1 MAYTIIVILASNMM
15 KFIPFTGMQKEDHLT
30 IAIWISCFQSVFA
43 WIYFHFHLRAPTC
56 HFEIWSSWLMLPARK
71 SCQWCWQSF
80 FCQLISVPASPE
92 QQSAIHS
99 QPEGVTT
106 SHWWFFICCGFHGVS
121 CSSRST
127 PTSTWLMSFWC
138 FLHRLLMFHA
148 SGFSA
153 RRGALSSLACS
164 WFIDNICLEY
174 QISCSF
180 IHNQYF
186 SMRQLFINHW
196 WVTMNQTYTCFMA
209 DDFRV
214 DRTGGNPVPN
224 KARDCLYYH
233 EQQLI
238 TGEDFMWFTWF
249 FMLCFLILSIHA
261 NKPILLGW
269 ILQATEQVGLWII
282 NGSITGAINSWTSIS
297 EKNPTVPADTPAYW
311 IAPADVFQIPL
322 TAGKAD
328 MGAVTAPQTCS
339 GIPSP
344 WVTARNPQK
353 HLVFHY
359 SNFAYRTFHQQCHSG
374 QGVAVRLCG
383 KSPTNGGKCWIY
395 EPQPIIMATTKIVL
409 H

>member
-164 WFIDNICLEY
+164 WFIDNICIEY
-174 QISCSF
+174 RISCSF

-209 DDFRV
+209 DDFHV
-214 DRTGGNPVPN
+214 DRTGGNPKLGIACTTTSNSSSQGKTSCGLRDFSCSAFWSCRSMSINPFFLDGFYKLPN
-224 KARDCLYYH
+224 KLGFGSSMDLSLGQSTPGPRFLKKIQLF
-233 EQQLI
+233 QQILRPTESRLLMFSRYLWPPEKLTWVPWPRHRPVPGFLHLESRLGI
-238 TGEDFMWFTWF
+238 RRSTWF
-249 FMLCFLILSIHA
+249 STT
-261 NKPILLGW
+261 PILHIEHFINNAIRAKVLRLGF
-269 ILQATEQVGLWII
+269 A
-282 NGSITGAINSWTSIS
+282 GSH
-297 EKNPTVPADTPAYW
+297 PP
-311 IAPADVFQIPL
+311 
-322 TAGKAD
+322 
-328 MGAVTAPQTCS
+328 MGVSAESMNHNQ
-339 GIPSP
+339 
-344 WVTARNPQK
+344 
-353 HLVFHY
+353 
-359 SNFAYRTFHQQCHSG
+359 
-374 QGVAVRLCG
+374 
-383 KSPTNGGKCWIY
+383 
-395 EPQPIIMATTKIVL
+395 
-409 H
+409 

>member
-121 CSSRST
+121 CSSRSS

-164 WFIDNICLEY
+164 WFIDNICIEY

-209 DDFRV
+209 DDFHV

-224 KARDCLYYH
+224 KARDCLYYR

-297 EKNPTVPADTPAYW
+297 EQIQLFQQILRPTESRLLMFSRYLWPPEKLTWVPWPRHRPVPGFLHLESRLGIRRSTWFSTTPILHIEHFINSA
-311 IAPADVFQIPL
+311 IRAKVLRLGF
-322 TAGKAD
+322 AGSHPP
-328 MGAVTAPQTCS
+328 MGVSAESMNHNQ
-339 GIPSP
+339 
-344 WVTARNPQK
+344 
-353 HLVFHY
+353 
-359 SNFAYRTFHQQCHSG
+359 
-374 QGVAVRLCG
+374 
-383 KSPTNGGKCWIY
+383 
-395 EPQPIIMATTKIVL
+395 
-409 H
+409 

>member
-164 WFIDNICLEY
+164 WFIDNICIEY

-209 DDFRV
+209 DDFHV
-214 DRTGGNPVPN
+214 DRTGGNPKLGIACTTTSNSSSQGKTSCGLRDFSCSAFWSCRSMSINPFFLDGFYKLPN
-224 KARDCLYYH
+224 KLGFGSSMDLSLGQSTPGPRFLKKSNCSSRYSGLLNRARWCFPDTSDRRKSWH
-233 EQQLI
+233 ECRDRATDLFR
-238 TGEDFMWFTWF
+238 DSFT
-249 FMLCFLILSIHA
+249 LSHGSESA
-261 NKPILLGW
+261 EALGFPLL
-269 ILQATEQVGLWII
+269 QFC
-282 NGSITGAINSWTSIS
+282 IS
-297 EKNPTVPADTPAYW
+297 NISSTVPFGP
-311 IAPADVFQIPL
+311 
-322 TAGKAD
+322 
-328 MGAVTAPQTCS
+328 
-339 GIPSP
+339 
-344 WVTARNPQK
+344 R
-353 HLVFHY
+353 
-359 SNFAYRTFHQQCHSG
+359 R
-374 QGVAVRLCG
+374 CG
-383 KSPTNGGKCWIY
+383 
-395 EPQPIIMATTKIVL
+395 
-409 H
+409 

>member
-1 MAYTIIVILASNMM
+1 
-15 KFIPFTGMQKEDHLT
+15 
-30 IAIWISCFQSVFA
+30 
-43 WIYFHFHLRAPTC
+43 
-56 HFEIWSSWLMLPARK
+56 
-71 SCQWCWQSF
+71 
-80 FCQLISVPASPE
+80 
-92 QQSAIHS
+92 
-99 QPEGVTT
+99 
-106 SHWWFFICCGFHGVS
+106 
-121 CSSRST
+121 
-127 PTSTWLMSFWC
+127 MSFWC

-164 WFIDNICLEY
+164 WFIDNICIED

-186 SMRQLFINHW
+186 STRQLFINHW

-297 EKNPTVPADTPAYW
+297 EKKSNCSSRYSGLLNRACWCFPDTSDRRKSWHGCRDRATDLFRDSFTLSHGSESAEALGFPLLQFCISNISSTVPFGPR
-311 IAPADVFQIPL
+311 
-322 TAGKAD
+322 
-328 MGAVTAPQTCS
+328 C
-339 GIPSP
+339 
-344 WVTARNPQK
+344 
-353 HLVFHY
+353 
-359 SNFAYRTFHQQCHSG
+359 
-374 QGVAVRLCG
+374 CG
-383 KSPTNGGKCWIY
+383 
-395 EPQPIIMATTKIVL
+395 
-409 H
+409 

>member
-1 MAYTIIVILASNMM
+1 MLSPARTEVLES
-15 KFIPFTGMQKEDHLT
+15 PQKEDHLT

-92 QQSAIHS
+92 QQSAVHS

-164 WFIDNICLEY
+164 WFIDNICIEY

-209 DDFRV
+209 DDFHV

-224 KARDCLYYH
+224 KAQDCLYYR

-249 FMLCFLILSIHA
+249 FMLCFLSLSIHA

-297 EKNPTVPADTPAYW
+297 EKIQLFQQILRPTESRLLMFSRYLWPPEKLTWVPWPRHRPVPGFLHLESRLGIRRSTWFSTTPILHIEHFINSSIRAK
-311 IAPADVFQIPL
+311 ALRLGF
-322 TAGKAD
+322 AGSHPP
-328 MGAVTAPQTCS
+328 MGVSAESMNHNQ
-339 GIPSP
+339 
-344 WVTARNPQK
+344 
-353 HLVFHY
+353 
-359 SNFAYRTFHQQCHSG
+359 
-374 QGVAVRLCG
+374 
-383 KSPTNGGKCWIY
+383 
-395 EPQPIIMATTKIVL
+395 
-409 H
+409 